1 MAGVMH
7 ETRERKGIARAAALA
22 IQAQRI
28 SAREGHGHAVVN
40 LEWKRCPETG
50 NGQKIRARVCE
61 TAEVRLQYLLIRCR
75 HVEVAD
81 ILAQSQRT
89 LIDLC
94 ACDCVNKCEPGV
106 GGNVHLT
113 QTAKVIT
120 NDGLLRE
127 R

>member
-1 MAGVMH
+1 MTGVMH
-7 ETRERKGIARAAALA
+7 ETRERKGIARATALA
-22 IQAQRI
+22 VQAQSI
-28 SAREGHGHAVVN
+28 SACEGHGHAIID
-40 LEWKRCPETG
+40 LEWKRRPETW

-94 ACDCVNKCEPGV
+94 ACDCLNQCEPGV
-106 GGNVHLT
+106 G
-113 QTAKVIT
+113 
-120 NDGLLRE
+120 
-127 R
+127 